1 MQVSCFHCGLP
12 VPAGTH
18 HRTTVLGTAR
28 DFCCAGCRAVAETI
42 VADGLDAYY
51 LDRERRAE
59 NPGTLDA
66 SLSALLAYDHPSA
79 QKEFVQHRDEL
90 ASVELTIEHLNCA
103 ACAWLIEKTLARDNS
118 VREATVNLSTQR
130 LHLCWDDT
138 RAPLSHLLT
147 TLARIGYPAR
157 PYRADEHA
165 AQLQAE
171 NQQLLKRLAVAG
183 LGMMQVMMYAG
194 AIYVGAYQGIEAEY
208 RHYLNWTNLLIT
220 TPVFFYAGAPFHRSA
235 WRVLRARR
243 LNMDV
248 PVSLALTSAYL
259 ASVYATVTQ
268 QGDSYFDS
276 VTMFIFFLLTSHFL
290 EARARQRAGDTASR
304 LMASAPRLATR
315 LQANDAGKE
324 SAGSDVV
331 AAADLQ
337 PGDRILVKPGET
349 VPADGIVLEGHSAVS
364 EALLTGEPLPL
375 PRQAG
380 DAVLGGSLNTE
391 GSLVIR
397 VSRDAADS
405 TLGTLNRLLNRAL
418 AEKPRLARRADELAQ
433 VFVGIVLLLSVIVF
447 AAWTHA
453 DNAQH
458 AFWITLAVLV
468 ATCPCALSLATPMA
482 LTSATNALAESG
494 FLLTRG
500 HVLETLA
507 EATHVVFDKT
517 GTLTEGR
524 LQLQSIS
531 VLRGDE
537 AGALKIV
544 RALEQRSEHPVARAF
559 QTVPNDA
566 LPLVQ
571 NLQQQTGSGVS
582 GDIDGR
588 TYRFGHAAFAL
599 PGTLTSNTSGKLWLA
614 DDDGAIAAFMLS
626 DTLRPEAAAV
636 IADLQA
642 RGLQTWLLSGDPS
655 PAALDMGRELHMQV
669 ALGGMT
675 PSAKR
680 EKVRALQAEG
690 AVVVMVGDGVNDAPV
705 LAQAHL
711 SIAMASA
718 SDLAQVSADSL
729 LLHNDLRRLPEARDM
744 ALKTR
749 RIVRQNLCWA
759 LAYNL
764 AVLPPAALGW
774 LPPWAAA
781 LGMSLSSLLVVGN
794 ALRLHKVTRPSP
806 VKSTLMKVSLT
817 KTSLMES
824 C

>member
-1 MQVSCFHCGLP
+1 
-12 VPAGTH
+12 
-18 HRTTVLGTAR
+18 VLGTAR

-51 LDRERRAE
+51 LDRERQAE
-59 NPGTLDA
+59 NPGAVDA
-66 SLSALLAYDHPSA
+66 SLTALLAYDHPSV
-79 QKEFVQHRDEL
+79 QKEFVQHRDAL
-90 ASVELTIEHLNCA
+90 ASAELTLEHLNCA
-103 ACAWLIEKTLARDNS
+103 ACAWLIEKTLARDSS
-118 VREATVNLSTQR
+118 VHEATVNLSTQR
-130 LHLCWDDT
+130 LHLSWDDSI
-138 RAPLSHLLT
+138 APLSRLLGA
-147 TLARIGYPAR
+147 LARIGYPAR
-157 PYRADEHA
+157 PYRPDEHA

-171 NQQLLKRLAVAG
+171 SRRLLKRLAVAG

-194 AIYVGAYQGIEAEY
+194 ALYVGAYQGMEAEY

-248 PVSLALTSAYL
+248 PVSLALAGAYL
-259 ASVYATVTQ
+259 ASVHATVTQ
-268 QGDSYFDS
+268 HGDTYFDS

-290 EARARQRAGDTASR
+290 ETRARQRAGDTAAR
-304 LMASAPRLATR
+304 LMARTPGLATR
-315 LQANDAGKE
+315 LQQHRNE
-324 SAGSDVV
+324 SDLV
-331 AAADLQ
+331 AATDLQ

-349 VPADGIVLEGHSAVS
+349 VAADGIVLEGQSAVS

-380 DAVLGGSLNTE
+380 DTVLSGSLNTD
-391 GSLVIR
+391 GSLVVQVTR
-397 VSRDAADS
+397 AAADS

-447 AAWTHA
+447 AGWTHA

-482 LTSATNALAESG
+482 LTCATNALAERG

-524 LQLQSIS
+524 LQLDSIS

-537 AGALKIV
+537 ATALTIV
-544 RALEQRSEHPVARAF
+544 SALEQRSEHPVARAF
-559 QTVPNDA
+559 PS
-566 LPLVQ
+566 LPDDVLPAVENMQ
-571 NLQQQTGSGVS
+571 HRTGAGVS
-582 GDIDGR
+582 GDIGGR

-599 PGTLTSNTSGKLWLA
+599 PGSATDSPAEKLWLA
-614 DDDGAIAAFMLS
+614 DDDGAIAAFVLS
-626 DTLRPEAAAV
+626 DTLRPEAAAT
-636 IADLQA
+636 IAALQA

-655 PAALDMGRELHMQV
+655 AAAVNLGRTLHMQV
-669 ALGGMT
+669 ALGGLT
-675 PSAKR
+675 PDAKR

-711 SIAMASA
+711 SVAMASA

-729 LLHNDLRRLPEARDM
+729 LLRNDLQRLPEARDM

-749 RIVRQNLCWA
+749 RIVRQNLSWA

-774 LPPWAAA
+774 LPPWVAA

-794 ALRLHKVTRPSP
+794 ALRLRKIMRPARTEGSLQKP
-806 VKSTLMKVSLT
+806 VLKPSL
-817 KTSLMES
+817 LEA